1 MPRKLPFLIIF
12 SIFTADLPLRL
23 GRLRFIKT
31 TTTMCDDPIQS
42 IATRLRGLR
51 EVLELSEQEVAES
64 CHLTLEQYRAME
76 SGQTDFSVNV
86 LQTISRHYGI
96 SLDVLMFGE
105 EPRMNSYFITRA
117 GKGVSVERREAYR
130 YEALASGFRARKIDP
145 FIVTVEPAPADAPMH
160 LNSHDG
166 QEMNYVLEG
175 RLLIS
180 LDGREFELEPGDS
193 LYFDSAQPHGMKAL
207 DGKTVR
213 FLAIIM

>member
-1 MPRKLPFLIIF
+1 
-12 SIFTADLPLRL
+12 
-23 GRLRFIKT
+23 
-31 TTTMCDDPIQS
+31 MCDDPIQS

-86 LQTISRHYGI
+86 LQPISRHYGI

-117 GKGVSVERREAYR
+117 GKGVSVERRKAYK
-130 YEALASGFRARKIDP
+130 YEALASGFRGRKIDP
-145 FIVTVEPAPADAPMH
+145 FIVTVEPAPTDAPMH
-160 LNSHDG
+160 LNAHDG

-180 LDGREFELEPGDS
+180 LNGREFELEPGDS

>member
-1 MPRKLPFLIIF
+1 
-12 SIFTADLPLRL
+12 
-23 GRLRFIKT
+23 
-31 TTTMCDDPIQS
+31 MCDDPIQS

-51 EVLELSEQEVAES
+51 EVLELSEQEVAQS

-117 GKGVSVERREAYR
+117 GKGVSVERRKAYK
-130 YEALASGFRARKIDP
+130 YEALASGFRGRKIDP

-160 LNSHDG
+160 LNAHDG

-180 LDGREFELEPGDS
+180 LNGREFELEPGDS

>member
-1 MPRKLPFLIIF
+1 
-12 SIFTADLPLRL
+12 
-23 GRLRFIKT
+23 
-31 TTTMCDDPIQS
+31 MCDDPIQS

-117 GKGVSVERREAYR
+117 GKGVSVERRKAYR
-130 YEALASGFRARKIDP
+130 YEALASGFRGRKIDP

-160 LNSHDG
+160 LNAHDG

-180 LDGREFELEPGDS
+180 LNGREFELEPGDS